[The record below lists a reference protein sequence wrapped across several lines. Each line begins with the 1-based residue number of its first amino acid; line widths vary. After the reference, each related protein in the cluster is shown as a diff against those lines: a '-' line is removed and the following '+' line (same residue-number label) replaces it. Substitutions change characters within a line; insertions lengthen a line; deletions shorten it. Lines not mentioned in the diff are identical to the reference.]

1 MRQLLLPGLNDE
13 NNYAGMFRTN
23 KTDFE
28 YQIKNAMTPEYQVD
42 ENGNQVLDE
51 NGKPIPLP
59 LGSMWISD
67 DQEIKLPRPSQDDYD
82 RFMELY
88 NAIDSENYSDE
99 NITKIIT
106 EETAAYFAG
115 DRSLDDIVR
124 QIQSR
129 VSLYVSENR

>member
-1 MRQLLLPGLNDE
+1 
-13 NNYAGMFRTN
+13 
-23 KTDFE
+23 
-28 YQIKNAMTPEYQVD
+28 
-42 ENGNQVLDE
+42 
-51 NGKPIPLP
+51 
-59 LGSMWISD
+59 MWISD